1 MRCLRTWLRSSMTMK
16 SHMGR
21 GDGGARGDLG
31 PATFLLPNDYSL
43 KSFEYG
49 LKKEYFKVKTKPF

>member
-1 MRCLRTWLRSSMTMK
+1 MK

-21 GDGGARGDLG
+21 GDGGGGAGG
-31 PATFLLPNDYSL
+31 PWPRHFLLPNDYSL